1 MHLPGFSTASWSLVC
16 YRDLASFRTL
26 NLQALIMAATL
37 LVLVLV
43 LPAAA
48 AVIWAL
54 ILRPQF
60 APEWL
65 WPNPAR
71 MLTYIYQ
78 IAVYGLLIGFFFF
91 LVFTRSTQ
99 LSLISLVPHPFTPF
113 R

>member
-37 LVLVLV
+37 LVLILV

-78 IAVYGLLIGFFFF
+78 IAVYGLLLG
-91 LVFTRSTQ
+91 LSLLMGLTRSIEPSVIF
-99 LSLISLVPHPFTPF
+99 L